1 MKITP
6 RRIKR
11 GVTMTGRILGR
22 CLGTVALAAAA
33 LLIARLDV
41 QAAPP
46 EDNKEVSQLL
56 EDIKGQAADLQ
67 RDSDELESFTRSDM
81 SWQSHAEELD
91 RIKERINA
99 IGKTISKLQNLR
111 SSASPWQREAIDRI
125 MPVAKKLASNTT
137 AAIEHL
143 NKNPLRI
150 NEPQYQQYL
159 KSNAEATSNL
169 AALVKD
175 FVEYG
180 KTRTTLEAYE
190 RKLEVPR

>member
-1 MKITP
+1 MK
-6 RRIKR
+6 RK
-11 GVTMTGRILGR
+11 ILGR

-33 LLIARLDV
+33 LLIARLDA

-150 NEPQYQQYL
+150 NKPQYQQYL
-159 KSNAEATSNL
+159 KSNAEAASNL
-169 AALVKD
+169 ATLVKD

>member
-1 MKITP
+1 
-6 RRIKR
+6 
-11 GVTMTGRILGR
+11 MTRKILGS
-22 CLGTVALAAAA
+22 CLGTVALLAAV

-41 QAAPP
+41 QAAPQ
-46 EDNKEVSQLL
+46 EDNKEVSKLL
-56 EDIKGQAADLQ
+56 EDVKMQAADLQ
-67 RDSDELESFTRSDM
+67 RDSDELESFTRSDT
-81 SWQSHAEELD
+81 SWQSHADELE
-91 RIKERINA
+91 RIKERINT
-99 IGKTISKLQNLR
+99 IGKTLSRLQNLR

-125 MPVAKKLASNTT
+125 MPVAQKLASNTT

-143 NKNPLRI
+143 NKEPLKI
-150 NEPQYQQYL
+150 HEPQYQQYL
-159 KSNAEATSNL
+159 KSNAELAANF